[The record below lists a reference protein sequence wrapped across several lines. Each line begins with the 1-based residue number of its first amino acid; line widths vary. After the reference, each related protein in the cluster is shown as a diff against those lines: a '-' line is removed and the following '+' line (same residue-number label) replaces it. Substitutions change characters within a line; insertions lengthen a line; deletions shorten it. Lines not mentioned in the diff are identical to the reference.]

1 MLDLT
6 AIARDAE
13 ARAKNALARYEQDP
27 TPPNM
32 EALSEAV
39 SNWER
44 AIDVWTAAVYLDAD
58 VASDSVG

>member
-1 MLDLT
+1 
-6 AIARDAE
+6 
-13 ARAKNALARYEQDP
+13 
-27 TPPNM
+27 M